1 MDKFMTDF
9 RKRETR
15 LEEELKS
22 KEELIRQLK
31 EEALRQTK
39 ARGFGLA
46 QTE

>member
-31 EEALRQTK
+31 EEALR
-39 ARGFGLA
+39 
-46 QTE
+46 